1 MSSQAVGRT
10 VFFPA
15 IALAACFLLPACGR
29 GEAAHAAAVDCPAIA
44 GVPDAPLLLFGEMHG
59 SQETPVLIHAVA
71 CHVSAS
77 EDVAV
82 GLEMASEDQPLL
94 DAFMA
99 GNGTA
104 DDVQKLLASD
114 FWQMGGDGRS
124 SMAMLGLIEDL
135 RALKQ
140 AGRPVALFAFDDQ
153 PGTKLERNVAIANG
167 LRRFHGAHPNVRIIA
182 LTGNVHAMQESMWA
196 GETMLTPSGKLLADL
211 HPVSVFVSYPAGTI
225 WACTPACGV
234 QTLKAA
240 RGEATPGFHAGSP
253 MGGYSR
259 TYRLASI
266 TASPPAVKHGL

>member
-10 VFFPA
+10 MFFPA

-59 SQETPVLIHAVA
+59 SQETPALIHAVA

-104 DDVQKLLASD
+104 NDVQKLLASD

-196 GETMLTPSGKLLADL
+196 GETMLMPSGKLLADL

-266 TASPPAVKHGL
+266 TASPPATTRKP